1 MLLLAFY
8 WYSPAEPRNFQTS
21 PQYSSCQ
28 PLESFYFHLHG
39 LGNPQVSP
47 LNSSCLRFL
56 VSDGVLLVQ
65 MVGVHTLHSIDDM
78 VDSMNWDFH
87 NLPNRSWVGFSSFD
101 LHSMERFHTHGIHH
115 NSCTSNHNPLNSS

>member
-28 PLESFYFHLHG
+28 PLDSFYFHPHG
-39 LGNPQVSP
+39 LGNPQATP
-47 LNSSCLRFL
+47 LNSSCLHFL

-65 MVGVHTLHSIDDM
+65 VVGDHTLHSIDDV
-78 VDSMNWDFH
+78 VDSMNYNFH
-87 NLPNRSWVGFSSFD
+87 NLPNRSWIGFSSFD
-101 LHSMERFHTHGIHH
+101 HSMDSFNTKEIHCNSHTSFYKLQIY
-115 NSCTSNHNPLNSS
+115 S